1 MKLKF
6 DLKKKPTLEDLNAWK
21 KFISSKEPIKNKDVY
36 LDQKKPKQFLTK
48 KIDLHGY
55 TLDEANLKTKE
66 LILSYYKQNIYKVII
81 ITGKGSKSDN
91 EKNPYISKDLS
102 LLKYSV
108 PHYLKTNES
117 LKQVIKNISQADIK
131 DGGEGAFYVYLKK
144 FKE

>member
-1 MKLKF
+1 M
-6 DLKKKPTLEDLNAWK
+6 KKKPTLEDLNVWK
-21 KFISSKEPIKNKDVY
+21 KFIFSKKPIKDKDAY
-36 LDQKKPKQFLTK
+36 LDQNKPGQFLTK

-81 ITGKGSKSDN
+81 ITGKGSKSNN

-117 LKQVIKNISQADIK
+117 LKQVIKNITQADIK
-131 DGGEGAFYVYLKK
+131 DGGGGAFYVYLKK

>member
-1 MKLKF
+1 M
-6 DLKKKPTLEDLNAWK
+6 KKKPTLEDLNAWK
-21 KFISSKEPIKNKDVY
+21 KFLSSKEPIKNKDVY

-48 KIDLHGY
+48 KIDLHGH
-55 TLDEANLKTKE
+55 TLDEANIKIKE
-66 LILSYYKQNIYKVII
+66 LILSYYKQSVYKVII
-81 ITGKGSKSDN
+81 ITGKGSKSNN

-117 LKQVIKNISQADIK
+117 LKQVIKNITQADIK
-131 DGGEGAFYVYLKK
+131 DGGGGAFYVYLKK

>member
-1 MKLKF
+1 
-6 DLKKKPTLEDLNAWK
+6 LKKKPTLEDLNVWK
-21 KFISSKEPIKNKDVY
+21 KFIFSKKPIKDKDVY
-36 LDQKKPKQFLTK
+36 LDQNKPGQFLTK

>member
-1 MKLKF
+1 M
-6 DLKKKPTLEDLNAWK
+6 KKKPTLEDLNVWK
-21 KFISSKEPIKNKDVY
+21 KFIFSKKPIKDKDTY
-36 LDQKKPKQFLTK
+36 LDQNKPGQFLTK

>member
-1 MKLKF
+1 M
-6 DLKKKPTLEDLNAWK
+6 KKKLTLEDLNVWK
-21 KFISSKEPIKNKDVY
+21 KFIFSKKPIKDKDAY
-36 LDQKKPKQFLTK
+36 LDQDKPKQFLTK

-55 TLDEANLKTKE
+55 TLDEANAKIEE
-66 LILSYYKQNIYKVII
+66 LILSYCKKNIHKVII
-81 ITGKGSKSDN
+81 VTGKGSKSSN

>member
-1 MKLKF
+1 MR
-6 DLKKKPTLEDLNAWK
+6 KKPTLEDLNVWK
-21 KFISSKEPIKNKDVY
+21 KFIFSKKPIKDKDAY
-36 LDQKKPKQFLTK
+36 LDQNKPGQFLTK

>member
-1 MKLKF
+1 
-6 DLKKKPTLEDLNAWK
+6 LKKKPTLEDLNVWK
-21 KFISSKEPIKNKDVY
+21 KFIFSKKPIKDKDAY
-36 LDQKKPKQFLTK
+36 LDQNKPGQFLTK

-117 LKQVIKNISQADIK
+117 LKQVIRNISQADIK

>member
-1 MKLKF
+1 M
-6 DLKKKPTLEDLNAWK
+6 KKKPTLEDLNVWK
-21 KFISSKEPIKNKDVY
+21 KFIFSKKPIKDKDAY
-36 LDQKKPKQFLTK
+36 LDQNKPGQFLTK

-117 LKQVIKNISQADIK
+117 LKQIIKNISQADIK

>member
-1 MKLKF
+1 M
-6 DLKKKPTLEDLNAWK
+6 KKKPTLEDLNVWT
-21 KFISSKEPIKNKDVY
+21 KFIFSKKPIKDKDVY
-36 LDQKKPKQFLTK
+36 LDQNKPGQFLTK

-66 LILSYYKQNIYKVII
+66 LILSHYKQNIYKVII

>member
-1 MKLKF
+1 M
-6 DLKKKPTLEDLNAWK
+6 KKKPTLEDLNVWK
-21 KFISSKEPIKNKDVY
+21 KFIFSKKPIKDKDVY
-36 LDQKKPKQFLTK
+36 LDQNKPGQFLTK

-81 ITGKGSKSDN
+81 ITGKGSRSDN

>member
-1 MKLKF
+1 M
-6 DLKKKPTLEDLNAWK
+6 KKKPTLEDLNVWK
-21 KFISSKEPIKNKDVY
+21 KFIFSKKPIKDKDVY
-36 LDQKKPKQFLTK
+36 LDQNKPGQFLTK

-66 LILSYYKQNIYKVII
+66 LILSYYKQNIHKVII

>member
-1 MKLKF
+1 M
-6 DLKKKPTLEDLNAWK
+6 KKKPTLQDLNVWK
-21 KFISSKEPIKNKDVY
+21 KFIFSKKPIKDKDAY
-36 LDQKKPKQFLTK
+36 LDQNKPGQFLTK

-81 ITGKGSKSDN
+81 ITGKGLKSDN

>member
-1 MKLKF
+1 M
-6 DLKKKPTLEDLNAWK
+6 KKKPTLEDLNAWK
-21 KFISSKEPIKNKDVY
+21 KFISSKESIKNKDAY
-36 LDQKKPKQFLTK
+36 LDQNKPKQLLTK

-55 TLDEANLKTKE
+55 SLDEANIKIKE
-66 LILSYYKQNIYKVII
+66 LILSYHKQSIYKVVV
-81 ITGKGSKSDN
+81 ITGKGSRSSN

-108 PHYLKTNES
+108 PHYLKTNDD
-117 LKQVIKNISQADIK
+117 LKQIIKNISQADIK

>member
-1 MKLKF
+1 
-6 DLKKKPTLEDLNAWK
+6 LKKKPTLEDLNVWK
-21 KFISSKEPIKNKDVY
+21 KFIFSKKPIKDKDTY
-36 LDQKKPKQFLTK
+36 LDQNKPGQFLTK

-117 LKQVIKNISQADIK
+117 LKQVIKNISQAEIK

>member
-1 MKLKF
+1 M
-6 DLKKKPTLEDLNAWK
+6 KKKPTLEDLNVWK
-21 KFISSKEPIKNKDVY
+21 KFIFSKKPIKDKDAY
-36 LDQKKPKQFLTK
+36 LDQNKPGQFLTK

-108 PHYLKTNES
+108 PYYLKTNES

>member
-1 MKLKF
+1 M
-6 DLKKKPTLEDLNAWK
+6 KKKPTLEDLNVWK
-21 KFISSKEPIKNKDVY
+21 KFIFSKKPIKDKDVY
-36 LDQKKPKQFLTK
+36 LDQNKPGQFLTK

-102 LLKYSV
+102 LSKYSV

>member
-1 MKLKF
+1 M
-6 DLKKKPTLEDLNAWK
+6 KKKPTLEDLNVWK
-21 KFISSKEPIKNKDVY
+21 KFIFSKKPIKDKDVY
-36 LDQKKPKQFLTK
+36 LDQNKPGQFLTK

-55 TLDEANLKTKE
+55 TLDGANLKIKE

>member
-1 MKLKF
+1 M
-6 DLKKKPTLEDLNAWK
+6 KKKPTLEDLNVWK
-21 KFISSKEPIKNKDVY
+21 KFIFSKKPIKDKDVY
-36 LDQKKPKQFLTK
+36 LDQNKPGQFLTK

-66 LILSYYKQNIYKVII
+66 LILSHYKQNIYKVII

-131 DGGEGAFYVYLKK
+131 DVGEGAFYVYLKK

>member
-1 MKLKF
+1 M
-6 DLKKKPTLEDLNAWK
+6 KKKPTLEDLNVWT
-21 KFISSKEPIKNKDVY
+21 KFIFSKKPIKDKDVY
-36 LDQKKPKQFLTK
+36 LDQNKPGQFLTK

-81 ITGKGSKSDN
+81 ITGKGSRSDN

>member
-1 MKLKF
+1 M
-6 DLKKKPTLEDLNAWK
+6 KKKPTLEDLNVWK
-21 KFISSKEPIKNKDVY
+21 KFIFSKKPIKDKDAYLNQNK
-36 LDQKKPKQFLTK
+36 PGQFLTK

-55 TLDEANLKTKE
+55 TLNEANLKTKE

>member
-1 MKLKF
+1 M
-6 DLKKKPTLEDLNAWK
+6 KKKPTLEDLDAWK
-21 KFISSKEPIKNKDVY
+21 NFISSKEPIKNKDAY
-36 LDQKKPKQFLTK
+36 LNQNESKQFLTK

-55 TLDEANLKTKE
+55 TLDEANIKTKE
-66 LILSYYKQNIYKVII
+66 LILNYYKQNIYKVVIV
-81 ITGKGSKSDN
+81 TGKGSRSNN

-102 LLKYSV
+102 LLKHSV

-117 LKQVIKNISQADIK
+117 LKQVIKNISEADIK

>member
-1 MKLKF
+1 M
-6 DLKKKPTLEDLNAWK
+6 KKKPTLEDLNAWK
-21 KFISSKEPIKNKDVY
+21 KFISSKEPIKNKDAY
-36 LDQKKPKQFLTK
+36 LNQNKSKQLLTK

-55 TLDEANLKTKE
+55 TLDEANIKTKE
-66 LILSYYKQNIYKVII
+66 LILNYYKQNTYKVII
-81 ITGKGSKSDN
+81 ITGKGSRSNN

-102 LLKYSV
+102 LLKHSV

-117 LKQVIKNISQADIK
+117 LKQVIKNISEANIK

>member
-1 MKLKF
+1 
-6 DLKKKPTLEDLNAWK
+6 LKKKLTPEDLNVWK
-21 KFISSKEPIKNKDVY
+21 KFIFSKKPIKDKDVY
-36 LDQKKPKQFLTK
+36 LDQNKPGQFLTK

>member
-1 MKLKF
+1 M
-6 DLKKKPTLEDLNAWK
+6 KKKPTLEDLNVWK
-21 KFISSKEPIKNKDVY
+21 KFIFSKKPIKDKDAY
-36 LDQKKPKQFLTK
+36 LDQNKPGQFLTK

-81 ITGKGSKSDN
+81 ITGKGLKSDN

-144 FKE
+144 IKE

>member
-1 MKLKF
+1 M
-6 DLKKKPTLEDLNAWK
+6 KKKPTLEDLNAWK
-21 KFISSKEPIKNKDVY
+21 KFIFSKKPIKDKDVY
-36 LDQKKPKQFLTK
+36 LDQNKPGQFLTK

-117 LKQVIKNISQADIK
+117 LKQVIKNISQAEIK

>member
-1 MKLKF
+1 M
-6 DLKKKPTLEDLNAWK
+6 KKKPTLEDLNVWK
-21 KFISSKEPIKNKDVY
+21 KFIFSKKPIKDKDAY
-36 LDQKKPKQFLTK
+36 LDQNKPGQFLTK

-55 TLDEANLKTKE
+55 TLDEANLKTRE
-66 LILSYYKQNIYKVII
+66 LILSYFKQNIYKVII

-117 LKQVIKNISQADIK
+117 LKQVIKNISQQADIK

>member
-1 MKLKF
+1 M
-6 DLKKKPTLEDLNAWK
+6 KKKPTLEDLNVWK
-21 KFISSKEPIKNKDVY
+21 KFIFSKKPIKDKDVY
-36 LDQKKPKQFLTK
+36 LDQNKPGQFLTK

-91 EKNPYISKDLS
+91 EKNPHVSKDLS

>member
-1 MKLKF
+1 M
-6 DLKKKPTLEDLNAWK
+6 KKKPTLEDLNVWK
-21 KFISSKEPIKNKDVY
+21 KFIFSKKPIKDKDTY
-36 LDQKKPKQFLTK
+36 LDQNKPGQFLTK

-117 LKQVIKNISQADIK
+117 LKQVIKNISQADIR
-131 DGGEGAFYVYLKK
+131 DGGKGAFYVYLKK

>member
-1 MKLKF
+1 M
-6 DLKKKPTLEDLNAWK
+6 KKKPTLEDLNVWK
-21 KFISSKEPIKNKDVY
+21 KFIFSKKPIKDKDAY
-36 LDQKKPKQFLTK
+36 LDQNKPGQFLTK

-81 ITGKGSKSDN
+81 ITGKGSRSDN

>member
-1 MKLKF
+1 M
-6 DLKKKPTLEDLNAWK
+6 KKKPTLEDLNVWK
-21 KFISSKEPIKNKDVY
+21 KFIFSKKPIKDKDVY
-36 LDQKKPKQFLTK
+36 LDQNKPGQFLTK

-81 ITGKGSKSDN
+81 ITGKGSKSDS

>member
-1 MKLKF
+1 M
-6 DLKKKPTLEDLNAWK
+6 KKKPTLEDLNVWK
-21 KFISSKEPIKNKDVY
+21 KFIFSKKPIKDKDVY
-36 LDQKKPKQFLTK
+36 LDQNKPGQFLTK
-48 KIDLHGY
+48 KIDIHGY

-66 LILSYYKQNIYKVII
+66 LILSHYKQNIYKVII

>member
-1 MKLKF
+1 M
-6 DLKKKPTLEDLNAWK
+6 KKKPTLEDLNVWE
-21 KFISSKEPIKNKDVY
+21 KFIFSKKPIKDKDVY
-36 LDQKKPKQFLTK
+36 LDQNKPGQFLTK

>member
-1 MKLKF
+1 M
-6 DLKKKPTLEDLNAWK
+6 KKKPTQEDLNVWK
-21 KFISSKEPIKNKDVY
+21 KFIFSKKPIKDKDAY
-36 LDQKKPKQFLTK
+36 LDQNKPGQFLTK

>member
-1 MKLKF
+1 M
-6 DLKKKPTLEDLNAWK
+6 KKKPTLEDLNAWK
-21 KFISSKEPIKNKDVY
+21 KFIFSKKPIKDKDVY
-36 LDQKKPKQFLTK
+36 LDQNKPGQFLTK

-66 LILSYYKQNIYKVII
+66 LILSHYKQNIYKVII

-117 LKQVIKNISQADIK
+117 LKQVIKNISQAEIK